1 MSGYAKRIALIKTL
15 KAGYSADGGPL
26 KGLVRCE
33 AYAGFLKVE
42 ASLINFAPLSEGRL
56 MLGVSDGDEA
66 VIFEGISSE
75 SETPFDLSRGFGCL
89 ICYCRA
95 GDVLPVACA
104 VSGDM
109 QGVLSSIE
117 SAVRQSETPQSA
129 VGKYDD
135 EAIAEENYYELE
147 THAGGGTVR
156 KAEGEK
162 EEGFVRRG
170 KEGYDNGF
178 LPREDKADGNQ
189 NMTPPRTDG
198 AREHDESA
206 KPRGDLSCARDE
218 ENVDCVRGEDDEKE
232 GGGANGGCARDKKL
246 SDGGTYNIFEQNA
259 SVNSAQG
266 NGEDGDKANSRQ
278 ENFEQQKGASGE
290 GAKGGLAGG
299 NFYARM
305 SGEIKKIFS
314 VYPRAAEL
322 EEVMEGSRWVKISYG
337 GGKHYAF
344 GVLSREG
351 EAAYICYGV
360 PVEEGA
366 PCPESLAER
375 AGYIPVEG
383 GGYWVMY
390 QDASTGVS
398 VKIKNT

>member
-117 SAVRQSETPQSA
+117 SAVRQSETPPSA

-147 THAGGGTVR
+147 TDEGSGTVR
-156 KAEGEK
+156 QAEGEK
-162 EEGFVRRG
+162 KEGFVRRG

-198 AREHDESA
+198 ARGHDESA

-218 ENVDCVRGEDDEKE
+218 ENVDCGRGAEGVKVGEDGKKE
-232 GGGANGGCARDKKL
+232 VGGAKGSANGGERGEKPIGFGANDK
-246 SDGGTYNIFEQNA
+246 NF
-259 SVNSAQG
+259 
-266 NGEDGDKANSRQ
+266 GE
-278 ENFEQQKGASGE
+278 
-290 GAKGGLAGG
+290 AKGGLAGG

-360 PVEEGA
+360 PVEAGA

>member
-147 THAGGGTVR
+147 TDEGSGTVR
-156 KAEGEK
+156 QAEGEK
-162 EEGFVRRG
+162 KEGFVRRG

-206 KPRGDLSCARDE
+206 KPRGDISGVRDE
-218 ENVDCVRGEDDEKE
+218 ENVDCVRGEDGVKVGEDGKKE
-232 GGGANGGCARDKKL
+232 FGGANGSANGGERGEKPIGFGANDK
-246 SDGGTYNIFEQNA
+246 NF
-259 SVNSAQG
+259 
-266 NGEDGDKANSRQ
+266 GE
-278 ENFEQQKGASGE
+278 
-290 GAKGGLAGG
+290 AKGGLAGG

-360 PVEEGA
+360 PVEAGA
-366 PCPESLAER
+366 PCPESLSER

>member
-56 MLGVSDGDEA
+56 MLGVSDGEEV

-147 THAGGGTVR
+147 TDEGGGTVR
-156 KAEGEK
+156 QAEGEK

-206 KPRGDLSCARDE
+206 KPRGDISGVRGE
-218 ENVDCVRGEDDEKE
+218 ENVDCVRGEDGVKVGEDGKKE
-232 GGGANGGCARDKKL
+232 VGGANGSANGGERGEKPIGFGANDK
-246 SDGGTYNIFEQNA
+246 NF
-259 SVNSAQG
+259 
-266 NGEDGDKANSRQ
+266 GE
-278 ENFEQQKGASGE
+278 
-290 GAKGGLAGG
+290 AKGGLAGG

-360 PVEEGA
+360 PVEAGA
-366 PCPESLAER
+366 PCPESLSER

>member
-66 VIFEGISSE
+66 VIFEGVSSE

-147 THAGGGTVR
+147 TDEGGGTVR
-156 KAEGEK
+156 QAEGEK
-162 EEGFVRRG
+162 KEGFVRRG
-170 KEGYDNGF
+170 EEGYDNGF

-198 AREHDESA
+198 GRDHDESA
-206 KPRGDLSCARDE
+206 KPRGGISGVRGE
-218 ENVDCVRGEDDEKE
+218 ENVDCVRGEDGVKVGEDGKKE
-232 GGGANGGCARDKKL
+232 FGGAKGSANGGERGEKPSGVGANDK
-246 SDGGTYNIFEQNA
+246 NF
-259 SVNSAQG
+259 
-266 NGEDGDKANSRQ
+266 GE
-278 ENFEQQKGASGE
+278 
-290 GAKGGLAGG
+290 AKGGLAGG

-360 PVEEGA
+360 PVEAGA
-366 PCPESLAER
+366 PCPESLSER